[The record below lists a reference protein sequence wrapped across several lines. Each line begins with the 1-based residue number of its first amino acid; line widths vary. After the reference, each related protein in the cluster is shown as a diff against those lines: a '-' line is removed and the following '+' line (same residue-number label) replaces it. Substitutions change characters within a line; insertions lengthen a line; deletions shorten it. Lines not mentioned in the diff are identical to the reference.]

1 MLDDNQGNG
10 CSEEAVI
17 FGTTKWEGRAWVWP
31 SKRISVR
38 RELGDCTRWN
48 ELNGTWWKIKEKKT
62 CGHDFTLPKKKE
74 HGGERT
80 LDDFPG
86 EATPWLSKGQC
97 CLEEEKE
104 WAVRDHFQRCLQ
116 FRLALIYLGVSI
128 KYRICIILPYS
139 ACFDDVSYCTHHQ
152 RLPKK
157 EVSETLA
164 FSIKRC

>member
-17 FGTTKWEGRAWVWP
+17 FGTRKREGRAWVWP

-116 FRLALIYLGVSI
+116 FRLCLNIP
-128 KYRICIILPYS
+128 RC
-139 ACFDDVSYCTHHQ
+139 SYKIQNLYNFTIFCLFWWCVLLHTSS
-152 RLPKK
+152 KITK
-157 EVSETLA
+157 EGSFWNPCL
-164 FSIKRC
+164 